1 MTDFLIDGSEDSAHT
16 LVLAHGAGGG
26 MRTPFMAAIAR
37 EISAADIRVIRF
49 EFDYMAAGKR
59 RPEPAKTLL
68 EKWRAVV
75 KEFGGGSRLIIGGKS
90 LGGRMASMAADELS
104 VRALICLGY
113 PFHPPGQP
121 EKLRTAHLRA
131 IATRTLIVQGTRD
144 AFGSRD
150 EVESYDLSPAI
161 QIEWIE
167 GGDHAFRNREHI
179 AKTAAAVV
187 RFITSG

>member
-1 MTDFLIDGSEDSAHT
+1 MTDFLIDGPQDSPHT

-26 MRTPFMAAIAR
+26 MRTPFMAAIAH
-37 EISAADIRVIRF
+37 EVSAAGIRVIRF

-68 EKWRAVV
+68 EKWRAVA
-75 KEFGGGSRLIIGGKS
+75 KELGGASRLIIGGKS
-90 LGGRMASMAADELS
+90 LGGRMASMVADELS
-104 VRALICLGY
+104 ARALICLGY

-121 EKLRTAHLRA
+121 EKLRTAHLQA
-131 IATRTLIVQGTRD
+131 LATRTLIVQGTRD

-150 EVESYDLSPAI
+150 EVQSYDLSRRI
-161 QIEWIE
+161 HIEWIE
-167 GGDHAFRNREHI
+167 GGDHSFRNREHI
-179 AKTAAAVV
+179 AKTAATVV